1 MENKNQLTPKHV
13 YLLHGWSGVPEG
25 AFRGWLKK
33 ELEARGDVVVAPA
46 LPDADTPRIETWL
59 PFLQKTVISAPE
71 DTIILG
77 HSMGGAL
84 ALRYA
89 AALPEGSMLAK
100 IVLVAPVVDE
110 ITNMTSDEEKRIA
123 RPWLETP
130 IDADKVRRS
139 AKEIIAF
146 FSDNDEF
153 IPLSSEKVMREKF
166 GARTIIEHA
175 MGHYYYED
183 DSRVFKA
190 PSVLG
195 AMLL

>member
-1 MENKNQLTPKHV
+1 MDNKNQLTFKHV

-33 ELEARGDVVVAPA
+33 ELEARGYAVVAPA

-59 PFLQKTVISAPE
+59 PFLQETITSVPE
-71 DTIILG
+71 DTIIVG
-77 HSMGGAL
+77 HSIGGAL

-89 AALPEGSMLAK
+89 EALPEGSVLAK
-100 IVLVAPVVDE
+100 VVLVASVVDE
-110 ITNMTSDEEKRIA
+110 IINFSSEKEKRIA
-123 RPWLETP
+123 APWLETP
-130 IDADKVRRS
+130 IDAEKVRRS

-175 MGHYYYED
+175 MGHYFD
-183 DSRVFKA
+183 DTRSFIEV
-190 PSVLG
+190 PSILEEI
-195 AMLL
+195 LKY